1 MNESKL
7 TIFTDKLKD
16 KAYILALNKSQITL
30 LNFLFNEDILSSE
43 HYYYFDNV
51 EDIIANV

>member
-16 KAYILALNKSQITL
+16 KAYILGLNKSQIKL
-30 LNFLFNEDILSSE
+30 LNFLFDEGILSSE

-51 EDIIANV
+51 EDVIANT